1 MSAYFV
7 LLRDETTDADRLAEY
22 GSRAKAA
29 AEGHPMNPL
38 AVYGTIDLLEG
49 DAPEGAVII
58 EFSDMAAARAWY
70 DSPAYQAAA
79 EYRHAGSKSRAFFI
93 EGVN

>member
-7 LLRDETTDADRLAEY
+7 LIREETIDAGKLAEY
-22 GSRAKAA
+22 GPKAREA
-29 AEGHPMNPL
+29 GQGHPLKPL
-38 AVYGTIDLLEG
+38 ALYGKIDLLEG
-49 DAPEGAVII
+49 ELPEGAVII
-58 EFSDMAAARAWY
+58 EFPDMVSARAWY

-79 EYRHAGSKSRAFFI
+79 EHRRAGSKSRAFFI